1 MNPFLYY
8 FDKWTAWLD
17 FSWLVKKADADTDT
31 NAENDND
38 DPPRYSRFVDPL
50 LRK

>member
-17 FSWLVKKADADTDT
+17 FSWLGKKANADTD
-31 NAENDND
+31 AD
-38 DPPRYSRFVDPL
+38 DDDDKDAHFVDPL

>member
-17 FSWLVKKADADTDT
+17 FSWLGKKANTDTDAD
-31 NAENDND
+31 DNNEA
-38 DPPRYSRFVDPL
+38 RFVDPL

>member
-17 FSWLVKKADADTDT
+17 FSWLGKKANADTEH
-31 NAENDND
+31 ENEA
-38 DPPRYSRFVDPL
+38 RFVDPL